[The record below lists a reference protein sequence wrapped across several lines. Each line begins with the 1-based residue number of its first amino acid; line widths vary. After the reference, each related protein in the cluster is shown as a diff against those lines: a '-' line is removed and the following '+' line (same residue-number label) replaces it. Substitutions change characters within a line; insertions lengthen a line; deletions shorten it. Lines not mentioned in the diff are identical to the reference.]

1 MRPNHPMNDAVDGE
15 GQLCDVSAIR
25 PTGDIR
31 RAPSTKKGNAGGVSV
46 QEAYLDRA
54 GRAVTRHTVYDS
66 LGRIIHGP
74 HFRAGGFK

>member
-46 QEAYLDRA
+46 QEGYLDRV

-66 LGRIIHGP
+66 EGRIIHGP
-74 HFRAGGFK
+74 HFRPGGFK